1 MWHACR
7 LVSDQSNVLPSYAD
21 VAIVGGGIAG
31 CATAYYLATRGLSVV
46 LVDKGEVGYEQST
59 RNWGWV
65 HQQVRYPHL
74 IPLAMRSV
82 EIWSGLEE
90 TLATAVEWR
99 QGGNLSLAYDQADM
113 TEFEEIARDARAQGL
128 GATVIDRD
136 AVSGHAPGIAG
147 HYLGALYVE
156 GDGQANPH
164 LVTAAFARAAREAGA
179 TVVENCAATDIETAG
194 GRVVGITTELGEV
207 RADTVLVAGGA
218 WTARLLRGLGLKLPQ
233 RSVRSTV
240 VRTKP
245 LPQVSAVTA
254 WGDHFTFRQDIEG
267 RFVLAGGAS
276 SVYDVDLDALR
287 DIRQFAPLA
296 WRNRKWV
303 QLRAGSRLYHD
314 LLSLVPKTGERNEFW
329 QRRRRVDPKPLAKT
343 ARHTLGRFREAFPGL
358 PAPEVESTWAGYID
372 STPDQAPVIGPAPG
386 VAGLHVLT
394 GLSGHGFALG
404 PAAAEMQADFITG
417 KEPRVAAR
425 VFRFT
430 RFAEHDMAT
439 VRPYRR

>member
-1 MWHACR
+1 MTNQPAT
-7 LVSDQSNVLPSYAD
+7 LPSRAD
-21 VAIVGGGIAG
+21 VAIIGGGIAG
-31 CATAYYLATRGLSVV
+31 CATAYYLTSRGLSVV

-74 IPLAMRSV
+74 IPVAMRSV
-82 EIWSGLEE
+82 EIWKGLEE
-90 TLATAVEWR
+90 TLATALEWR
-99 QGGNLSLAYDQADM
+99 QGGNLSLAYDQADL
-113 TEFEEIARDARAQGL
+113 TEFEEIARDAREQGL
-128 GATVIDRD
+128 GASVIGRD
-136 AVSGHAPGIAG
+136 AVQEHAPGIAG
-147 HYLGALYVE
+147 AYLGALHVE

-179 TVVENCAATDIETAG
+179 TIVENCAATDIDTAG
-194 GRVVGITTELGEV
+194 GRVVGATTELGEI

-218 WTARLLRGLGLKLPQ
+218 WTARLLRGLDLKLPQ

-303 QLRAGSRLYHD
+303 QLRAGGRLYRD
-314 LLSLVPKTGERNEFW
+314 LLSLVPKSGERNEFW
-329 QRRRRVDPKPLAKT
+329 QRRRRVDPKPLGKT
-343 ARHTLGRFREAFPGL
+343 ARHTLTQFRRAFPSL
-358 PAPEVESTWAGYID
+358 PVPEVESTWAGYID
-372 STPDQAPVIGPAPG
+372 STPDQAPVIGPVPG
-386 VAGLHVLT
+386 IDGLHVLT

-417 KEPRVAAR
+417 TEPRVDAR
-425 VFRFT
+425 AFRFS
-430 RFAEHDMAT
+430 RFAEHDLAS